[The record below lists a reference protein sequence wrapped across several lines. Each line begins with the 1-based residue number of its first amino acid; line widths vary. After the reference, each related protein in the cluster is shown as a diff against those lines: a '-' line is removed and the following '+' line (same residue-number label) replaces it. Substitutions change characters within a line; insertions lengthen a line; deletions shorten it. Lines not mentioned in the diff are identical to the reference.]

1 MTITN
6 RSENILGL
14 KEIIV
19 AYGPVTILQD
29 INLYLRKSEVV
40 TLLGAN
46 GMGKTTLLRAVAGLF
61 PPSSGEIIFNGQP
74 INGLSPQQIVALGIA
89 LIPEGRLLF
98 PTMTVLDNL
107 RLGAYHLRGKSQKEE
122 IEKNL
127 LVIFRLFPVLEKRR
141 RQRAGTL
148 SGGEQQMVAVGRGL
162 MSQPNLLLLD
172 EPSMGL
178 APLVI
183 VELMDTLN
191 KLRNEMGMSVLL
203 AEQNAAA
210 ALKIADRG
218 YVLQGGKIYF
228 EGSKEELQ
236 ASGAIRAA
244 YLGKTA
250 WGSEMGQHEKFS
262 FHTTPED

>member
-1 MTITN
+1 MTITSMN
-6 RSENILGL
+6 ENILDL

-19 AYGPVTILQD
+19 GYGPVTVLQD
-29 INLYLRKSEVV
+29 INLYLGKREVA

-46 GMGKTTLLRAVAGLF
+46 GMGKTTLLRTIAGLL
-61 PPSSGEIIFNGQP
+61 PPSSGKIIFNGQP
-74 INGLSPQQIVALGIA
+74 INNLSPQQIVALGIA

-107 RLGAYHLRGKSQKEE
+107 RLGAYHLRGKSKKEE
-122 IEKNL
+122 IGKNL
-127 LVIFRLFPVLEKRR
+127 LTIFGLFPILEKRR
-141 RQRAGTL
+141 KQRAGTL

-178 APLVI
+178 APLV
-183 VELMDTLN
+183 VTELMDTLN

-203 AEQNAAA
+203 AEQNAVA

-236 ASGAIRAA
+236 ASGAIRTA

-250 WGSEMGQHEKFS
+250 WRSETGE
-262 FHTTPED
+262 

>member
-1 MTITN
+1 MTITSMN
-6 RSENILGL
+6 ENILDL

-19 AYGPVTILQD
+19 GYGPVTVLQD
-29 INLYLRKSEVV
+29 INLYLGKREVA

-46 GMGKTTLLRAVAGLF
+46 GMGKTTLLRTIAGLL
-61 PPSSGEIIFNGQP
+61 PPSSGKIIFNGQP
-74 INGLSPQQIVALGIA
+74 INNLSPQQIVALGIA

-107 RLGAYHLRGKSQKEE
+107 RLGAYHLRGKSKKEE

-127 LVIFRLFPVLEKRR
+127 IIIFELFPVLEKRR
-141 RQRAGTL
+141 KQRAATL

-178 APLVI
+178 APLV
-183 VELMDTLN
+183 VTELMGTLN
-191 KLRNEMGMSVLL
+191 RLRNEMGMSVLL
-203 AEQNAAA
+203 AEQNAVA

-218 YVLQGGKIYF
+218 YVMQGGKIYF

-250 WGSEMGQHEKFS
+250 WRSETGE
-262 FHTTPED
+262 

>member
-1 MTITN
+1 MTITS

-14 KEIIV
+14 KEIMV
-19 AYGPVTILQD
+19 GYGPVTILQKID
-29 INLYLRKSEVV
+29 LHLREREVV

-46 GMGKTTLLRAVAGLF
+46 GMGKTTLLRTIAGLL
-61 PPSSGEIIFNGQP
+61 PPSSGEIIFNGQS
-74 INGLSPQQIVALGIA
+74 INSLSPQQIVALGIA

-107 RLGAYHLRGKSQKEE
+107 RLGAYHLRGKSKKEE

-127 LVIFRLFPVLEKRR
+127 RIIFELFPVLEKRR
-141 RQRAGTL
+141 KQRAGTL

-162 MSQPNLLLLD
+162 MSKPNLLLLD

-178 APLVI
+178 APLVVI
-183 VELMDTLN
+183 ELMGTLN
-191 KLRNEMGMSVLL
+191 RLRNEMGMSVLL
-203 AEQNAAA
+203 AEQNAVA
-210 ALKIADRG
+210 ALEIADRG
-218 YVLQGGKIYF
+218 YVMQGGKIYF

-250 WGSEMGQHEKFS
+250 WGSGTGQ
-262 FHTTPED
+262 

>member
-1 MTITN
+1 MN
-6 RSENILGL
+6 ENILDL

-19 AYGPVTILQD
+19 GYGPVTVLQD
-29 INLYLRKSEVV
+29 INLYLGKREVA

-46 GMGKTTLLRAVAGLF
+46 GMGKTTLLRTIAGLL
-61 PPSSGEIIFNGQP
+61 PPSSGKIIFNGQP
-74 INGLSPQQIVALGIA
+74 INNLSPQQIVALGIA

-107 RLGAYHLRGKSQKEE
+107 RLGAYHLRGKSKKEE

-127 LVIFRLFPVLEKRR
+127 IIIFELFPVLEKRR
-141 RQRAGTL
+141 KQRAATL

-178 APLVI
+178 APLV
-183 VELMDTLN
+183 VTELMGTLN
-191 KLRNEMGMSVLL
+191 RLRNEMGMSVLL
-203 AEQNAAA
+203 AEQNAVA

-218 YVLQGGKIYF
+218 YVMQGGKIYF

-250 WGSEMGQHEKFS
+250 WRSETGE
-262 FHTTPED
+262 